1 MDRTCG
7 IDCNFCYPNEW
18 RDKSEFDCAQCIKVT
33 ELPSGL
39 DNITGLDCRY
49 CVNLSFIP
57 SLPFLTTLSCTG
69 CPLIT
74 CIPDLPNI
82 EYIYVHDCKLL
93 SEWKQRGENVIVMN
107 CRNTPLLHL
116 HPSLF
121 IRFNGLDWLDDE
133 GAQGDPRPRNGVSS
147 RLVSSFT
154 VCKKLYCFELPS
166 RIALEVSLNSILY
179 APGGAKYLELADRYK
194 DRIQVFKKRKI

>member
-7 IDCNFCYPNEW
+7 KRCKFCYPNKW
-18 RDKSEFDCAQCIKVT
+18 GYKSEFNCAECTKVT

-39 DNITGLDCRY
+39 DNITRLYCWS
-49 CVNLSFIP
+49 CVNLTFIP
-57 SLPFLTTLSCTG
+57 SLPSLTYLYCCG

-74 CIPDLPNI
+74 FIPDLPNI
-82 EYIYVHDCKLL
+82 KVIGLEGCILL
-93 SEWKQRGENVIVMN
+93 SEWKQRGENVRRMS

-121 IRFNGLDWLDDE
+121 IRFNGLDYLTCII
-133 GAQGDPRPRNGVSS
+133 GQGDPRPRNGVST

-194 DRIQVFKKRKI
+194 DGF